1 MPKTTA
7 DIPPSVAAEYAKQ
20 PRPSAV
26 ASAESDGYTK
36 TKPLQKAQ
44 QGNGAKS
51 QFGLPKSPGKKP
63 PMKMGK
69 QI

>member
-7 DIPPSVAAEYAKQ
+7 DIPPSVGAEYAKQ
-20 PRPSAV
+20 PRASAV
-26 ASAESDGYTK
+26 ASAEGDGYTK
-36 TKPLQKAQ
+36 TKPLQRAQ

-51 QFGLPKSPGKKP
+51 QFGLPKSGKKP

-69 QI
+69 QL